1 MLSYMVRRLLIA
13 IPTLLAVLTVIFLA
27 IRVVPGDP
35 AAVLMGEEADAAT
48 LQIFRERMGLD
59 RPIWVQY
66 ADFLSGLVRGDLG
79 RSMLTEV
86 PVSSQVARALPY
98 TLELT
103 LAGMGL
109 GILMGVPLG
118 VFAALY
124 RNRSV
129 DYLSRTFSL
138 IGQAIPS
145 FYLALLFLV
154 LFSLR
159 LEWFPAIGGGERG
172 DIRSLVSHL
181 FLPALTLGI
190 AKAAYVTRMARAAM
204 LNVLTE
210 DYIRTARAKGLKDR
224 TVNMVHALRAALVP
238 IISVIGVY
246 SIITLGGSVMVEIVF
261 GRPGLGRMMVS
272 GMLRRDYTMLQSIMV
287 IFAFFVVLINLGTDL
302 LCGFAD
308 PRIRY
313 D

>member
-1 MLSYMVRRLLIA
+1 
-13 IPTLLAVLTVIFLA
+13 VLTVIFLA

-35 AAVLMGEEADAAT
+35 AAVLMGEEADAET
-48 LQIFRERMGLD
+48 LQKFRERMGLD
-59 RPIWVQY
+59 RSLWVQY
-66 ADFLSGLVRGDLG
+66 VDFLSGLLRGDFG

-103 LAGMGL
+103 FAGIGL

-118 VFAALY
+118 VLAALH
-124 RNRSV
+124 RNRSI
-129 DYLSRTFSL
+129 DYAGRSFSL
-138 IGQAIPS
+138 IGQAVPS
-145 FYLALLFLV
+145 FYLALLLMV
-154 LFSLR
+154 LFALR
-159 LEWFPAIGGGERG
+159 LGWFPALGGG
-172 DIRSLVSHL
+172 DRSNLASVLWHL

-190 AKAAYVTRMARAAM
+190 AKAAYVARMARAAM
-204 LNVLTE
+204 LNVLSE
-210 DYIRTARAKGLKDR
+210 DYIRTARAKGLSER
-224 TVNMVHALRAALVP
+224 TVNIAHALKAALVP

-261 GRPGLGRMMVS
+261 ARPGLGRMMVS
-272 GMLRRDYTMLQSIMV
+272 GMLRRDYTMLQSVMV
-287 IFAFFVVLINLGTDL
+287 IFAFFVVIINLGTDV
-302 LCGFAD
+302 LCGIAD

>member
-1 MLSYMVRRLLIA
+1 MVRRLLIA

>member
-27 IRVVPGDP
+27 VRVVPGDP
-35 AAVLMGEEADAAT
+35 ATVLMGEEADAET
-48 LQIFRERMGLD
+48 LQRFRERMGLD
-59 RPIWVQY
+59 RPLLVQY
-66 ADFLSGLVRGDLG
+66 VDFLGGLLRGDFG

-109 GILMGVPLG
+109 GVLMGVPLG
-118 VFAALY
+118 VLAALH

-129 DYLSRTFSL
+129 DYFSRTFSL

-145 FYLALLFLV
+145 FYLALLLLV
-154 LFSLR
+154 LFSLH
-159 LEWFPAIGGGERG
+159 LEWFPALGGGERG
-172 DIRSLVSHL
+172 DLGSIVAHL
-181 FLPALTLGI
+181 FLPAFTLGI

-238 IISVIGVY
+238 IISVVGVY

-287 IFAFFVVLINLGTDL
+287 MFAFFVVLINLATDL
-302 LCGFAD
+302 LCAFAD